1 MSIAQAVKMAI
12 KNIYTNK
19 LRSLLTMLGII
30 IGVAAVIALVSIGNG
45 ATTKVTDQVK
55 SLGSNLINVN
65 IQGRGVQRSISYDQA
80 MSYKNIKEVKYVSPI
95 LSANTNVSSE
105 NITKKVSIDGIND
118 EYQKIREYDVDY
130 GRFILPIDVDYR
142 QKVAVLGS
150 NIVYELFGSS
160 NPIGKYI
167 KINGS
172 SYKVVGVLAEKEASM
187 MENIN
192 DKIIIPISSAQRQF
206 KSAGVNAIYIQATS
220 EHTVEAAKEKIE
232 KKLLK
237 YFKNDD
243 DSFRLFN
250 QQDMLKT
257 MGTITTTLT
266 MALGGIAGISL
277 VVGGI
282 GIMNI
287 MLVSVTERTRE
298 IGIRKAIGAKKRDIL
313 IQFLIESVVL
323 STIGGIIGVGVGLL
337 MAKGASTVLD
347 LQFVVSLN
355 TILLSVGFSW
365 FVGVIFGLYPAN
377 KAAKMNPIDALR
389 YE

>member
-1 MSIAQAVKMAI
+1 MSIAQAVKMAL

-160 NPIGKYI
+160 NPIGNYI

-337 MAKGASTVLD
+337 MAKGASSVLD

>member
-1 MSIAQAVKMAI
+1 MSIAQAIKMAI

-95 LSANTNVSSE
+95 LSANTTVSSE
-105 NITKKVSIDGIND
+105 NISKNASVDGIND
-118 EYQKIREYDVDY
+118 EYQKIREYDIDY

-150 NIVYELFGSS
+150 NIVFELFGSS
-160 NPIGKYI
+160 NPIGKYV

-192 DKIIIPISSAQRQF
+192 DKIVIPISSAQRQF
-206 KSAGVNAIYIQATS
+206 KSAGVNAIYIQASS
-220 EHTVEAAKEKIE
+220 EHTVEIAKEKIE

-237 YFKNDD
+237 FFKNDE
-243 DSFRLFN
+243 DSFRIFN

-313 IQFLIESVVL
+313 VQFLIESVVL

-337 MAKGASTVLD
+337 MAKGASSVLD
-347 LQFVVSLN
+347 LQFAVSVN